1 MALALRKE
9 KYLGGGKVRREIHRE
24 LARSVDVLSDM
35 AGDEALLSTVEAVAN
50 VFVEALRGG
59 NKILF
64 AGNGGSAADAQHLAA
79 ELVVRMSFDRPG
91 LAALALSTDTSV
103 LTAIG
108 NDYGY
113 EFLFARQVQAVGAPG
128 DVFVA
133 ISTSG
138 HSPNI
143 LRALTQAR
151 AGGLRTVGLTGASGG
166 DMLDQCDYCF
176 RVPSSETP
184 KIQQGHI
191 VIGHIIC
198 GLVEAEMFKNSG
210 RDA

>member
-1 MALALRKE
+1 
-9 KYLGGGKVRREIHRE
+9 VRLEIRRE
-24 LARSVDVLSDM
+24 LARSVDVISDM
-35 AGDEALLSTVEAVAN
+35 ADDEALLSSVEAVAN
-50 VFVEALRGG
+50 MFVEALRSGK
-59 NKILF
+59 KILF

-91 LAALALSTDTSV
+91 LAAFALSTDTSV

-113 EFLFARQVQAVGAPG
+113 ESLFARQVQAVGAPG

-138 HSPNI
+138 RSPNI

-166 DMLDQCDYCF
+166 DMLDLCDHCL
-176 RVPSSETP
+176 RIPSSKTP
-184 KIQQGHI
+184 NIQQGHI
-191 VIGHIIC
+191 VIGHVIC
-198 GLVEAEMFKNSG
+198 GLVEAEMFKNMG
-210 RDA
+210 QDG